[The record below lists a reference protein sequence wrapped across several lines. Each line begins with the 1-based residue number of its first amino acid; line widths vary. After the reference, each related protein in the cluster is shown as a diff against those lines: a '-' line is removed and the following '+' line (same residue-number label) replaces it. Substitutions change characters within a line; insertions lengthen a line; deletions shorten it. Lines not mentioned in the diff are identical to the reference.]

1 MKDTRIS
8 SVLHTPS
15 ESESVEPPRRGRTKR
30 HLNLNALQVV
40 ELLGLLP
47 LAVSVVS
54 FCLLSRRRLPK
65 RTARIG
71 RPKTYSD
78 ASILLIAL
86 IGRVW
91 RLSYPEVSLWLLN
104 WPALASACGL
114 PSGRVIHSAHLSRRV
129 RQLGAYPI
137 WLLYLYLVWRAIQIG
152 LIRGRDVVI
161 DSTLLSAWTRLDVSA
176 AWSYPSSKGRV
187 FGYKVHTLLDRHAR
201 LPIFFLLSSANRNDL
216 PFAYPLLWVARFLLG
231 LPIHV
236 VRADGAYWG
245 FHLVRFIVTV
255 IKARPI
261 IPFNRKKQ
269 PLRSVRHLVWYRL
282 SYSIRSIIERFFAA
296 AKRYYRLDTSYV
308 EGWDA
313 VLIRVALTYC
323 AILVVALVA
332 EQLGA
337 PELRLSPSRVL
348 AHYQPVEAA
357 P

>member
-1 MKDTRIS
+1 MKDTS
-8 SVLHTPS
+8 ASLVLHAPI
-15 ESESVEPPRRGRTKR
+15 ESVPPPRRSRAKR
-30 HLNLNALQVV
+30 YLSLNAVQVI

-47 LAVSVVS
+47 LAVSVVA
-54 FCLLSRRRLPK
+54 FGLLSRRLPK
-65 RTARIG
+65 RTARLG

-78 ASILLIAL
+78 ASILLLAL
-86 IGRVW
+86 IGRIW
-91 RLSYPEVSLWLLN
+91 KLSYPELCLWLVK
-104 WPALASACGL
+104 WPALATACGL
-114 PSGRVIHSAHLSRRV
+114 PAHRVIHSAHLSRRV
-129 RQLGAYPI
+129 RQLGAYPV
-137 WLLYLYLVWRAIQIG
+137 WLLYLYLVWRAIQVG

-161 DSTLLSAWTRLDVSA
+161 DSTLVTAWTRLDIAA

-216 PFAYPLLWVARFLLG
+216 PFAYPLLWLGRFLFR

-245 FHLVRFIVTV
+245 LKLVRFIVTV

-269 PLRSVRHLVWYRL
+269 PLRNVRHLVWYHL
-282 SYSIRSIIERFFAA
+282 SYAARSIIERFFAV

-313 VLIRVALTYC
+313 VLIRTTLTYC

-332 EQLGA
+332 EQAGY
-337 PELRLSPSRVL
+337 PELRLSPSHVL
-348 AHYQPVEAA
+348 AHYQPVEVAI
-357 P
+357 

>member
-1 MKDTRIS
+1 MKDTS
-8 SVLHTPS
+8 SSLVWHAPI
-15 ESESVEPPRRGRTKR
+15 ESVPPPRRGRAGR
-30 HLNLNALQVV
+30 YLSLNALQVI

-47 LAVSVVS
+47 LAASVVAFS
-54 FCLLSRRRLPK
+54 LLSHRRLAK
-65 RTARIG
+65 RTARMG

-78 ASILLIAL
+78 ASVLIIAL

-91 RLSYPEVSLWLLN
+91 KLSYPEVCLWLAT
-104 WPALASACGL
+104 WPALATACGL
-114 PSGRVIHSAHLSRRV
+114 PSGQVIHSAHLSRRV
-129 RQLGAYPI
+129 RALGAYPI
-137 WLLYLYLVWRAIQIG
+137 WLLYLYLVWRAIRVG
-152 LIRGRDVVI
+152 LVRGRDVVL
-161 DSTLLSAWTRLDVSA
+161 DSTLLTAWTRLDLSA

-216 PFAYPLLWVARFLLG
+216 PFAYPLLWAGRFLLR

-245 FHLVRFIVTV
+245 LRLVRFIVTV
-255 IKARPI
+255 IKAHPI

-282 SYSIRSIIERFFAA
+282 SYSIRSIIERFFAV

-313 VLIRVALTYC
+313 VLIRTTLTYC

-332 EQLGA
+332 EQSGA
-337 PELRLSPSRVL
+337 PDLRLSPSRVL
-348 AHYQPVEAA
+348 AHYLPVEE
-357 P
+357 PI